1 MTSNWHHQIHINTV
15 VMFFFHLFFSPKMVH
30 VTKRSVIADEN
41 GKECNA
47 MEIFSIFIKHL
58 ADSVIDDAE
67 KKLKQD
73 GDINPNIRLGDID
86 FFITVP
92 SYWDDTVRMLMI
104 EAAKSVSFHPYKFSV
119 GLPVIFSLHF
129 FPINFKA
136 FSCISYDI
144 KDIVHISSFQAYIYS
159 GKILC
164 VLSCILFHESLFD
177 PCIQQHF

>member
-1 MTSNWHHQIHINTV
+1 
-15 VMFFFHLFFSPKMVH
+15 MVH
-30 VTKRSVIADEN
+30 VTKKSVIADEN
-41 GKECNA
+41 GKKCNA

-104 EAAKSVSFHPYKFSV
+104 EAAKSVSFHPYKISKFSP
-119 GLPVIFSLHF
+119 L
-129 FPINFKA
+129 
-136 FSCISYDI
+136 
-144 KDIVHISSFQAYIYS
+144 Q
-159 GKILC
+159 
-164 VLSCILFHESLFD
+164 
-177 PCIQQHF
+177 IQC